1 MPTLRSKVMVK
12 AMLKKAPALALTKV
26 QTRETRGKRKLLQQ
40 SKGRR
45 LRAQKT
51 ATNQRKV
58 SNKSLSEEDLE
69 ELCGMLEEKREEL
82 DRTIKE
88 KIESSANL
96 GFYP

>member
-1 MPTLRSKVMVK
+1 
-12 AMLKKAPALALTKV
+12 
-26 QTRETRGKRKLLQQ
+26 
-40 SKGRR
+40 
-45 LRAQKT
+45 
-51 ATNQRKV
+51 V